1 MMKHNDDILDDIF
14 TYEVESIKKDEVKV
28 ENPDDQFDNV
38 LYVLGYQHGVTSLER
53 WLEHQLS
60 LFPGISRFHISD
72 KATMTDDEWKQ
83 TIKEYGTQRLEELYK
98 MSYVI
103 RFDMFTGSI
112 LEVRALLMR
121 LSRRIIMCKLNN
133 TKIVNLETIM
143 HDEPW
148 NHSLYASVH
157 TPKITKDEYYHC
169 SRKLKQIECD
179 NSLYDVW
186 MLDSILLNDYG
197 LTYDLRRT
205 GEYIFKDL
213 RINPKSDNLVF
224 MNMYNALYDD
234 LRKQAGRLDCLATK
248 VEAGHMQVIQ
258 AAHNSFYE
266 KLMPIRS
273 GSILF
278 RTLSRNMPRALI
290 IVLETQLDDDEEYMR
305 QWLIFQIPGE
315 DLSVLHDILSGPK
328 KQIDCIINE
337 ASKKLSTFEVDV
349 RTDGCF
355 NSSSDTSASNIASYT
370 KPLYAYAGRYVGKR
384 YLR

>member
-1 MMKHNDDILDDIF
+1 MTKHNDDILDDIF
-14 TYEVESIKKDEVKV
+14 TYEVESIKKEEVKV
-28 ENPDDQFDNV
+28 EKPDDPFDNV
-38 LYVLGYQHGVTSLER
+38 LFVLGYQYGTISLQR
-53 WLEHQLS
+53 WLEHHLS
-60 LFPGISRFHISD
+60 LFPGISRFSVRD
-72 KATMTDDEWKQ
+72 KSSMSDDEWKQ
-83 TIKEYGTQRLEELYK
+83 TIKEYGTQKLEELYK
-98 MSYVI
+98 LSYVI

-121 LSRRIIMCKLNN
+121 LSCRIIMCKLNN
-133 TKIVNLETIM
+133 TKIVNLETMM

-148 NHSLYASVH
+148 NYSLYASVH

-169 SRKLKQIECD
+169 SRKLKHIECD

-186 MLDSILLNDYG
+186 MLNSILLNDYG
-197 LTYDLRRT
+197 TEYGMRFNERRLF
-205 GEYIFKDL
+205 EDL
-213 RINPKSDNLVF
+213 RINPKSNNLVF
-224 MNMYNALYDD
+224 MTMYNALYDD
-234 LRKQAGRLDCLATK
+234 LRNQKGRYDCLATK
-248 VEAGHMQVIQ
+248 VSYYDMEVIQ
-258 AAHNSFYE
+258 SAHNNFYE
-266 KLMPIRS
+266 KLSPIRS

-315 DLSVLHDILSGPK
+315 DLSVLYDILLGSK
-328 KQIDCIINE
+328 EQIDSIINE
-337 ASKKLSTFEVDV
+337 AGKKLSTFEADV

-355 NSSSDTSASNIASYT
+355 NSSSDTSASNMTSYT

>member
-1 MMKHNDDILDDIF
+1 MTKHNDDILDDIF
-14 TYEVESIKKDEVKV
+14 TYEVESIKKEEVKV
-28 ENPDDQFDNV
+28 EKPDDPFDNV
-38 LYVLGYQHGVTSLER
+38 LYVLEFQYGESSLER

-60 LFPGISRFHISD
+60 LFPGISRFRISD
-72 KATMTDDEWKQ
+72 KVTMSDEEWKD
-83 TIKEYGTQRLEELYK
+83 TVKKYNTKMLEELYK
-98 MSYVI
+98 LSHVI
-103 RFDMFTGSI
+103 YFDMFTGSI

-133 TKIVNLETIM
+133 TKIVNLETMM
-143 HDEPW
+143 HDDPW
-148 NHSLYASVH
+148 NYSLYTSVH

-179 NSLYDVW
+179 NSLYDIW

-197 LTYDLRRT
+197 MTYDLRYT
-205 GEYIFKDL
+205 GDYMFEEM
-213 RINPKSDNLVF
+213 RINPKSENLVF

-234 LRKQAGRLDCLATK
+234 LRKQKCRLDCLATK

-266 KLMPIRS
+266 KLMPIRK
-273 GSILF
+273 GNILY
-278 RTLSRNMPRALI
+278 RRLSKNMPRALI

-315 DLSVLHDILSGPK
+315 DLSVLRDILLGPK
-328 KQIDCIINE
+328 EQIDSIINE

-355 NSSSDTSASNIASYT
+355 NSSSDTSASNKTSYT

>member
-1 MMKHNDDILDDIF
+1 
-14 TYEVESIKKDEVKV
+14 
-28 ENPDDQFDNV
+28 
-38 LYVLGYQHGVTSLER
+38 
-53 WLEHQLS
+53 
-60 LFPGISRFHISD
+60 
-72 KATMTDDEWKQ
+72 MT
-83 TIKEYGTQRLEELYK
+83 
-98 MSYVI
+98 
-103 RFDMFTGSI
+103 
-112 LEVRALLMR
+112 
-121 LSRRIIMCKLNN
+121 CKLNN
-133 TKIVNLETIM
+133 TKIENLENM
-143 HDEPW
+143 MAEDSW
-148 NHSLYASVH
+148 NYSLYSSVH

-179 NSLYDVW
+179 NSLYDIW

-197 LTYDLRRT
+197 MTYDLRYT
-205 GEYIFKDL
+205 GDYMFEEM
-213 RINPKSDNLVF
+213 RINPKSENLVF

-234 LRKQAGRLDCLATK
+234 LRKQKGRLDCLATK

-266 KLMPIRS
+266 KLMPIRK
-273 GSILF
+273 GNILY
-278 RTLSRNMPRALI
+278 RRLSKNMPRALI

-315 DLSVLHDILSGPK
+315 DLSVLRDILLGPK
-328 KQIDCIINE
+328 EQIDSIINE

-355 NSSSDTSASNIASYT
+355 NSSSDTSASNMTSYT

>member
-1 MMKHNDDILDDIF
+1 MTKHNDDILDDIF
-14 TYEVESIKKDEVKV
+14 TYEVESIKKEEVKV
-28 ENPDDQFDNV
+28 EKSDDPFDNV
-38 LYVLGYQHGVTSLER
+38 LYVLGYQHGTISLQR
-53 WLEHQLS
+53 WLEHHLS
-60 LFPGISRFHISD
+60 LFPGISRFSVRD
-72 KATMTDDEWKQ
+72 KSSMSDDEWKQ
-83 TIKEYGTQRLEELYK
+83 TIKEYGTQKLEELYK

-121 LSRRIIMCKLNN
+121 LSCRIIMCKLNN
-133 TKIVNLETIM
+133 TKIMNLETMM

-148 NHSLYASVH
+148 NYSLYTSVH

-179 NSLYDVW
+179 NSLYDIW

-197 LTYDLRRT
+197 MTYDLRYT
-205 GEYIFKDL
+205 GDYMFEEM
-213 RINPKSDNLVF
+213 RINPKSENLVF

-234 LRKQAGRLDCLATK
+234 LRKQKGRLDCLATK

-266 KLMPIRS
+266 KLMPIRK
-273 GSILF
+273 GNILY
-278 RTLSRNMPRALI
+278 RRLSKNMPRALI

-315 DLSVLHDILSGPK
+315 DLSVLHDILLGPK
-328 KQIDCIINE
+328 EQIDSIINE
-337 ASKKLSTFEVDV
+337 ESKKLSTFEVDV

-355 NSSSDTSASNIASYT
+355 NSSSNTSASNMTSYT